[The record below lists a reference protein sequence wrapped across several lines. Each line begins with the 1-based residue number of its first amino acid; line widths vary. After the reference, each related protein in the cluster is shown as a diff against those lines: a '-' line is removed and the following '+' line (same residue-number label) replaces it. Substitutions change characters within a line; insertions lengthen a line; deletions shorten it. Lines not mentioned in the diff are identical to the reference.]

1 MTTVVPSDV
10 ESESPL
16 LAAIP
21 GASSASQVPIPFG
34 VVIGAALFTGCGLAA
49 VFRQQAWEFP
59 VIHAFNA
66 VAGRFALLDR
76 GIYVLTSRDLLQ
88 GAVFVAL
95 IWYLW
100 FDTVE
105 VGVRGRLLTG
115 ALAATLAGAL
125 SRLLQIVLPTHLRP
139 LHTPSL
145 GFVMP
150 IGVEPDTLNHFDAFP
165 SDHGALLFGLAFVV
179 YRLRPRLGVAAIVWA
194 TIVNVGRIYEGYH
207 YPSDVVGS
215 IGLAL
220 IVVSMFDNRWSA
232 HLAQRLLVL
241 ERVRRPAFYLLAFLV
256 TYQIATLFDDVR
268 EIGRDF
274 AHVVLHH
281 EETQD
286 ISGSRSGILNCR
298 CRLP

>member
-1 MTTVVPSDV
+1 MTIVVPGEV
-10 ESESPL
+10 EPESPL
-16 LAAIP
+16 LVAISSTN
-21 GASSASQVPIPFG
+21 GAPMSIPTG
-34 VVIGAALFTGCGLAA
+34 AVIGAAVFTACGLVAA
-49 VFRQQAWEFP
+49 LRQEAWEFP

-66 VAGRFALLDR
+66 VAGRSQLLDR
-76 GIYVLTSRDLLQ
+76 GIHALTSRDLLQ

-100 FDTVE
+100 FDTPD
-105 VGVRGRLLTG
+105 VGVRARLLTG
-115 ALAATLAGAL
+115 TLAATLGGML

-150 IGVEPDTLNHFDAFP
+150 MGVQPDTLNHFDAFP
-165 SDHGALLFGLAFVV
+165 SDHGAVLFGLAIVI
-179 YRLRPRLGVAAIVWA
+179 YRLRPRLGGFAIVWA
-194 TIVNVGRIYEGYH
+194 TIVSASRIYEGYH

-220 IVVSMFDNRWSA
+220 IVVSMFDNRWFA
-232 HLAQRLLVL
+232 YLAQRLLVL
-241 ERVRRPAFYLLAFLV
+241 ERTWRPTFYLLAFLV

-268 EIGRDF
+268 EIGRGF

-281 EETQD
+281 EPFD
-286 ISGSRSGILNCR
+286 RS
-298 CRLP
+298 